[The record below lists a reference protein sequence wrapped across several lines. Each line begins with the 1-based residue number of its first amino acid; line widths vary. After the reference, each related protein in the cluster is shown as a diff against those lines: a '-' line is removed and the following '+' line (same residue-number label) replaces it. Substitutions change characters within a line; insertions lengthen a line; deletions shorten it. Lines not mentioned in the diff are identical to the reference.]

1 MCNSFTEDPVP
12 MDWGIS
18 LLDTY
23 RRTKI
28 AGDFEGSLA
37 WSSPWASTYKPILL
51 DDLVS
56 VGYILCELA
65 QIRKDG
71 LIVWKDSL
79 ANDEIS
85 LQNSKLHFFAQ
96 LEEGKLDECFSE
108 DTSFIKNYLLLL
120 YSEHKRMVDTR
131 TNIDPLATRDGV
143 LTKLLE
149 ILSEKSVVWKT
160 MIRQGTRKVQGFLT
174 L

>member
-1 MCNSFTEDPVP
+1 MTPTKVP
-12 MDWGIS
+12 FG
-18 LLDTY
+18 TY
-23 RRTKI
+23 HRQVI
-28 AGDFEGSLA
+28 YGDFVGSLA

-79 ANDEIS
+79 AKDEIS

-96 LEEGKLDECFSE
+96 LE
-108 DTSFIKNYLLLL
+108 
-120 YSEHKRMVDTR
+120 
-131 TNIDPLATRDGV
+131 DP
-143 LTKLLE
+143 
-149 ILSEKSVVWKT
+149 
-160 MIRQGTRKVQGFLT
+160 
-174 L
+174 